1 MPNKKIV
8 LSLSALAVLALGSGV
23 YFANFH
29 GQATTAKQGD
39 TKTLIVYA
47 AGPKPLSDKIVK
59 GFEKS
64 SGIKVKTFDGTT
76 GKILSKLKAE
86 ESNPQADVLV
96 LASMAAGVDLQTHKK
111 LLTYDAKNVDKLNAQ
126 FKDSKHQ
133 LFNYSASA
141 VGITYN
147 TKEVKTAPTDWA
159 DLTTETYKN
168 SLTIP
173 DPKTSGSSLDF
184 INVYQMQH
192 GQSYL
197 KQLKQNGAEIGG
209 ANKEVLDAVVTGQK
223 KAVVGGVDY
232 MSIAA
237 IKKGEKI
244 GFAYPKSGT
253 LVNPRPAMILKSTKH
268 AAAAKQF
275 IDYLLSDTV
284 QKQLK
289 KSYLIPGTAD
299 KLTNPLNNAPI
310 KSYTV
315 NWNDANKALEAN
327 IKKFNQVLGHD

>member
-1 MPNKKIV
+1 MKNKNIVLTLSAIAV
-8 LSLSALAVLALGSGV
+8 LSLGGAIYAV
-23 YFANFH
+23 NH
-29 GQATTAKQGD
+29 QGQTATND
-39 TKTLIVYA
+39 KTSTQSLTVYA
-47 AGPKPLSDKIVK
+47 AGPKKLSDKIVK
-59 GFEKS
+59 GFEKD

-86 ESNPQADVLV
+86 ESNPQADVLI
-96 LASMAAGVDLQTHKK
+96 LASMAAGVDLQSHKK
-111 LLTYDAKNVDKLNAQ
+111 LLTYDAKNSTKLNTQ
-126 FKDSKHQ
+126 FKDNQHQ

-147 TKEVKTAPTDWA
+147 TQEVKTPPTDWS
-159 DLTTETYKN
+159 DLTDERYKN
-168 SLTIP
+168 GLTIP

-184 INVYQMQH
+184 VNVYQMQH
-192 GQSYL
+192 GQSYF

-268 AAAAKQF
+268 AAAAKKF
-275 IDYLLSDTV
+275 IDYLLSDPV
-284 QKQLK
+284 QKQIK
-289 KSYLIPGTAD
+289 QSYLIPGTAD
-299 KLTNPLNNAPI
+299 KLTNPLNDQVIN
-310 KSYTV
+310 SYTV
-315 NWNDANKALEAN
+315 NWHDANQALEAN